1 MKRKTTLVLALWA
14 MLTSSLLVAQKGS
27 EQQMEKEANALFTS
41 GEFLKAYP
49 LYSQL
54 VSLYPN
60 HPDYN
65 YKFGACAIFSDPDK
79 TKAIKFLNIA
89 TKKSVEDPMVW
100 YYLGKAYHLNYQFK
114 EAVKSYEKFMAT
126 ADSKITSKTDAQRN
140 IETCIYGTN
149 LLSNVKDV
157 TVISKTESD
166 KQNFFRYMN
175 LDGIGGKIVTVPEEL
190 KSNLDKKSKTPGVI
204 HYPGNSS
211 TIYFSSLGKDG
222 QAGRDIYSAVLTPDG
237 KYTQVQAVK
246 GDVNSKYDE
255 DFCFMHSDGKTLYF
269 SSKGHNSMGGFD
281 IFKAELDPN
290 TGTFGKAINLDFAIN
305 TPDDDIFYIADS
317 LNQRAYFASGRSSD
331 LDHLHV
337 YNVMV
342 TSQPMQVVYLKGLYA
357 NAIDA
362 EELKATFQIVDNT
375 SNKIT
380 SDGTTNASSG
390 DYLGFV
396 EHSGEYTMKVKT
408 SNSPT
413 VHEVKM
419 LIPKFD
425 KPVALRQEMKLVNEG
440 GQEKLI
446 VTNFFETPLD
456 TDLSDLASEML
467 RRKAKLDVNAT
478 PDKVQ
483 STPAASISSTD
494 GENDI
499 RNVALAAGF
508 SDSETPAV
516 VADQMKNS
524 VAGIRA
530 SAAQTAERSKY
541 AQMYAAQKHS
551 EAEKSLKEAEAMRKS
566 TSGFNTEDDIA
577 KIKASL
583 ALTSKAEELQRE
595 SEAALTAADME
606 DKQVKTLNERASK
619 LEEQEKTLRQSMTTE
634 DYGMALQTL
643 NNEKQRRKEDAPTA
657 QQANEAELIAQ
668 IATSEQNLSTAE
680 NKLVEMRAN
689 ETRLKDELKAAQT
702 AMETAKKD
710 KDKQATEFAYINKK
724 SELDALRKNIKT
736 HQVNI
741 KTLGS
746 KLADADADLALYQ
759 NLITTNTL
767 GISTPAE
774 SLTDTERLALGMKL
788 KGMDNRL
795 SSLEITDQNT
805 LALLGDIQTAPTAR
819 TTTKTSLAASAN
831 TESPKTEASADV
843 VADVN
848 TNNASSISSLDAPLA
863 MVLSTPTLQPA
874 KHMLVSQSIV
884 ETDRKIVQYE
894 KMKRD
899 NNITVAQNQELMQL
913 NTKRNEL
920 QMQLAGTPV
929 ASTVL
934 TEEEARDVYTEIAPD
949 YSTKITEIA
958 NGNGTAVDQAMAM
971 LAYRQTL
978 NLQIADARLKQAQS
992 IGVQSDS
999 KTILDMAA
1007 RDARLEAAQ
1016 QKLVS
1021 EPSELALVQRAYEM
1035 DNKAIIESNAVYN
1048 AKLQDQIAVTEN
1060 YIGNLSSLIKSKQ
1073 TNLDLETDQAKAI
1086 QMRTELGMLKQEQ
1099 EKANNKL
1106 ESYLKDLQ
1114 LTTSASTPTGDG
1126 AAVAMNMT
1134 GVSTEKVVTAPVS
1147 TSAANNTAV
1156 LTADTKKVETIL
1168 KPRVEQESV
1177 FAYESSLFEE
1187 LIAKYETP
1195 NNKIS
1200 NRDKIQKINDEIFLI
1215 EAEMENEKNE
1225 GKLRKLDYKA
1235 EQMYLQRAESEI
1247 ANAPVISTFTIQA
1260 FGEEHTR
1267 AKDMVEAKKAEI
1279 AQSTLVQEEIN
1290 ALMTS
1295 AQSNMSEAE
1304 ELRKAAPA
1312 KMDDI
1317 EKADMYRLAFAKE
1330 ALSIQQ
1336 LKQVQDITENIDVFK
1351 TYTDAEIAS
1360 MRAGRVPTEEPTT
1373 LAIGVSGTADVTNAD
1388 ASLAVSSDNTSS
1400 SDSVNPS
1407 DINTT
1412 KSTSMKSADRQGA
1425 VVKSD
1430 AVKGSDLIQNST
1442 VALKSTEANAAK
1454 TATKE
1459 AAVSAGNDVASTNLN
1474 STANAANSSA
1484 PSKSSDASVSNGN
1497 LKSSKDES
1505 VVKDIARNFPVA
1517 PRNASEEERMAD
1529 ASEASNNAADYL
1541 FSAPTVLKNDL
1552 FMRTPRA
1559 VYSENK
1565 PIPMDIVMPKGIYYK
1580 VQVGAFRNDIPQ
1592 NLYDQF
1598 APVCGEKVKNGI
1610 TRYTAGFFI
1619 TLNSANDVKKSI
1631 RALGYSDAFVVA
1643 YRDGKR
1649 IPLYEAL
1656 GQTNGD
1662 IAAAG
1667 PTNTPAPQKASDNF
1681 QKAIEQEYIQGD
1693 GGEAP
1698 KAKAT
1703 APAATTNAETTVPLG
1718 KLQPDYYVTDGKAVQ
1733 ADQVEKIEGLFF
1745 TVQVGVYSKPVNSAL
1760 LGYITPLNTELLKD
1774 SKLRYTSGRYT
1785 NMKDASYKRDQAKS
1799 MGINDAFITAYYNG
1813 LRITISEADRLLG
1826 EKGPSV
1832 LAK

>member
-14 MLTSSLLVAQKGS
+14 MLTSSLLFAQKGS

-89 TKKSVEDPMVW
+89 TRKSVEDPMVW

-126 ADSKITSKTDAQRN
+126 ADSKVSSKTDAQRN

-190 KSNLDKKSKTPGVI
+190 KSNLDKKSKSPGVI

-342 TSQPMQVVYLKGLYA
+342 TSQPLQVVYLKGLYA

-380 SDGTTNASSG
+380 SDGTTNGSSG

-413 VHEVKM
+413 IHEVKM

-446 VTNFFETPLD
+446 VTNFFETPLE

-478 PDKVQ
+478 PEKVQ
-483 STPAASISSTD
+483 AAPQATISSTGGD
-494 GENDI
+494 KDI
-499 RNVALAAGF
+499 TNVALAAGYG
-508 SDSETPAV
+508 DSETPAV
-516 VADQMKNS
+516 VAEQMNNT
-524 VAGIRA
+524 VARIRA
-530 SAAQTAERSKY
+530 SAAQSAERSKY
-541 AQMYAAQKHS
+541 AQMFADQKHS
-551 EAEKSLKEAEAMRKS
+551 EAEKSLKEAEAMRNS
-566 TSGFNTEDDIA
+566 TSTFNTEDDIA

-583 ALTSKAEELQRE
+583 ALTIKAEELQRE
-595 SEAALTAADME
+595 AEAALTSADLE
-606 DKQVKTLNERASK
+606 DKQMKTLNERALK
-619 LEEQEKTLRQSMTTE
+619 LEEQEKTLRQSITTK
-634 DYGMALQTL
+634 DYDMALQTL
-643 NNEKQRRKEDAPTA
+643 NNEKQRRKEAAPTA
-657 QQANEAELIAQ
+657 QQANEAELIAL
-668 IATSEQNLSTAE
+668 IATCEQNLSTAE
-680 NKLVEMRAN
+680 SKLAEMRAQ
-689 ETRLKDELKAAQT
+689 ETRLKDELKTAQT
-702 AMETAKKD
+702 AMESAKKD
-710 KDKQATEFAYINKK
+710 KDKVATEFAYINKK
-724 SELDALRKNIKT
+724 SELDGLRKNIKT
-736 HQVNI
+736 QQINI

-746 KLADADADLALYQ
+746 KLADADVDLAVYQ
-759 NLITTNTL
+759 NLITTNNL
-767 GISTPAE
+767 GISSPAE

-795 SSLEITDQNT
+795 ASLEITDQNT
-805 LALLGDIQTAPTAR
+805 LALLGDIQTTPNARIATPTA
-819 TTTKTSLAASAN
+819 LASAEKD
-831 TESPKTEASADV
+831 ESPNTVASVDA
-843 VADVN
+843 VAVDN
-848 TNNASSISSLDAPLA
+848 TNTASIMSSLDAPLA
-863 MVLSTPTLQPA
+863 MVSSTPTLQPA
-874 KHMLVSQSIV
+874 KHMLVAQSIV
-884 ETDRKIVQYE
+884 ETDRKIAQYE
-894 KMKRD
+894 QMKRQ
-899 NNITVAQNQELMQL
+899 NNLTVAQNQELLQL

-920 QMQLAGTPV
+920 QMQLAGTPA

-934 TEEEARDVYTEIAPD
+934 TEEEARDIYTEIAPD
-949 YSTKITEIA
+949 YATKITEIA

-971 LAYRQTL
+971 LAYRQSL
-978 NLQIADARLKQAQS
+978 NLTIADARLKQAQS
-992 IGVQSDS
+992 IGVQSDA
-999 KTILDMAA
+999 KTILDLAA

-1016 QKLVS
+1016 QKLIS
-1021 EPSELALVQRAYEM
+1021 EPSDLALVQRAYESE
-1035 DNKAIIESNAVYN
+1035 NKAIIESNALYN
-1048 AKLQDQIAVTEN
+1048 TKLQDQIAVTEN
-1060 YIGNLSSLIKSKQ
+1060 YIANLSSLIKSKQ

-1086 QMRTELGMLKQEQ
+1086 QMRTELGMLKQEE

-1114 LTTSASTPTGDG
+1114 LTTSASTPSGDG

-1134 GVSTEKVVTAPVS
+1134 TVTTEKTTVAPVS
-1147 TSAANNTAV
+1147 ESASNTAAA
-1156 LTADTKKVETIL
+1156 LTADTKTVETIL

-1187 LIAKYETP
+1187 LLAKYETP
-1195 NNKIS
+1195 NNKVN
-1200 NRDKIQKINDEIFLI
+1200 NRDKVQKINDEIFLI

-1235 EQMYLQRAESEI
+1235 EQMYLQRAEAEI
-1247 ANAPVISTFTIQA
+1247 ENAPVISTFTIQA
-1260 FGEEHTR
+1260 FGEELTR
-1267 AKDMVEAKKAEI
+1267 AKEMVDSKEAEI
-1279 AQSTLVQEEIN
+1279 EQSTMVQAEIN
-1290 ALMTS
+1290 ALMIS
-1295 AQSNMSEAE
+1295 AQSNMAEAE
-1304 ELRKAAPA
+1304 ELRKAAPP
-1312 KMDDI
+1312 KDDAI
-1317 EKADMYRLAFAKE
+1317 EKSDMYRLAFAKE

-1336 LKQVQDITENIDVFK
+1336 LKQVQDIVENIDVFT

-1373 LAIGVSGTADVTNAD
+1373 LEVGVTGEAD
-1388 ASLAVSSDNTSS
+1388 ASVASTSLAVSSTEASTAETTTNSATTNSTDNQ
-1400 SDSVNPS
+1400 D
-1407 DINTT
+1407 
-1412 KSTSMKSADRQGA
+1412 A

-1430 AVKGSDLIQNST
+1430 VVKGSDLIQNST
-1442 VALKSTEANAAK
+1442 VALKSSDTGAAK
-1454 TATKE
+1454 TTASD
-1459 AAVSAGNDVASTNLN
+1459 AALNGDENVASTSVTSTNVTAPN
-1474 STANAANSSA
+1474 KVSDSTA
-1484 PSKSSDASVSNGN
+1484 SNTTMT
-1497 LKSSKDES
+1497 SSKEES

-1517 PRNASEEERMAD
+1517 PRSESSEERMAE
-1529 ASEASNNAADYL
+1529 ASEESSNAADYL

-1552 FMRTPRA
+1552 FMRTARP
-1559 VYSENK
+1559 VYSESK
-1565 PIPMDIVMPKGIYYK
+1565 PIPMDIPMPKGIYYK

-1598 APVCGEKVKNGI
+1598 APVCGEKVNNGI

-1662 IAAAG
+1662 FAAAN
-1667 PTNTPAPQKASDNF
+1667 PTTISAPQKASDNF
-1681 QKAIEQEYIQGD
+1681 QKAIEQEYIKGD

-1698 KAKAT
+1698 KAKT
-1703 APAATTNAETTVPLG
+1703 AAPVATTQTEAIVPLG
-1718 KLQPDYYVTDGKAVQ
+1718 KLQPDYYVPDGKAVQ
-1733 ADQVEKIEGLFF
+1733 ADQVEKIDGLFF
-1745 TVQVGVYSKPVNSAL
+1745 TVQVGVYSKPVDASL

-1799 MGINDAFITAYYNG
+1799 MGINDAFITAYLNG
-1813 LRITISEADRLLG
+1813 VRITITEADRLLS
-1826 EKGPSV
+1826 EKGPSI